1 MSDIAS
7 LGRYAHAAL
16 GNLPAVCLVGDGVAL
31 GVNLLQGMVYC
42 IVYLQLEDED
52 VLPCPYHH
60 IGSAKDA
67 PHLGVDSGVKH
78 GERHVEQ
85 ELIERLTA
93 LLVVPFLLGDNV
105 VGNFGYV

>member
-16 GNLPAVCLVGDGVAL
+16 GNLPAVCLVGYGVAL
-31 GVNLLQGMVYC
+31 GVNLLQGMVYG
-42 IVYLQLEDED
+42 IVYLQLKDED
-52 VLPCPYHH
+52 VGACLYHNV
-60 IGSAKDA
+60 GTAKDA
-67 PHLGVDSGVKH
+67 FHLGVDDGVEH

-105 VGNFGYV
+105 VWNFGYV